1 MRERRTEPR
10 FRFLF
15 WRTDFVGVAMIV
27 CGLFFLLV
35 NFELIPV
42 SDFVVARV
50 LGIFFVM
57 IGLLFLFFSGAG
69 RWLTWFIIPAGAFLT
84 VGIVTLV
91 FGGNR
96 FFSLDAASLFSVG
109 LGLTFL
115 TLFFFRRGHWWA
127 LIPAGAFMG
136 LSVWVALGRRLP
148 VIGWHPVAPLLFTGI
163 AFLVIWLLSV
173 QKSRMRWSLIVGVL
187 VVSVSLLYLL
197 GILLSRWSILWPAV
211 LLVTGLLIP
220 LGIALADRR
229 RAST

>member
-136 LSVWVALGRRLP
+136 LSVWVALGSRLP

>member
-1 MRERRTEPR
+1 
-10 FRFLF
+10 
-15 WRTDFVGVAMIV
+15 
-27 CGLFFLLV
+27 
-35 NFELIPV
+35 
-42 SDFVVARV
+42 
-50 LGIFFVM
+50 
-57 IGLLFLFFSGAG
+57 
-69 RWLTWFIIPAGAFLT
+69 
-84 VGIVTLV
+84 
-91 FGGNR
+91 
-96 FFSLDAASLFSVG
+96 
-109 LGLTFL
+109 
-115 TLFFFRRGHWWA
+115 
-127 LIPAGAFMG
+127 MG